1 MMGNSNS
8 LKKYLID
15 DGYLFSHH
23 NNGNVI
29 MLSGVWGADK
39 THFWKNTI
47 EPELKKLSEQK
58 KAYVYISLYGKE
70 DIQSI
75 KNEILLKA
83 YESVK
88 KENTIFTRTA

>member
-15 DGYLFSHH
+15 DGYLFNHH

-29 MLSGVWGADK
+29 MLSGVWGAGK

-58 KAYVYISLYGKE
+58 KHMFILAYMEKKIFN
-70 DIQSI
+70 Q
-75 KNEILLKA
+75 LKMRF
-83 YESVK
+83 Y
-88 KENTIFTRTA
+88 